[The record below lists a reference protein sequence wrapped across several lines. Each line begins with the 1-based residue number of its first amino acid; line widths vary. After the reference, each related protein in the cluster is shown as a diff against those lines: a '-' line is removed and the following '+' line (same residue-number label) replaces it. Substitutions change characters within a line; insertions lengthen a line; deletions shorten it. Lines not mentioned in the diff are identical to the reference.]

1 MMDTDHRKS
10 SRRTLLGLF
19 VLFAAPL
26 AAAFWLYYATDWR
39 PARTTN
45 HGTLIEP
52 MRALPALPF
61 TDPGTQPAVGR
72 LFNGKWSL
80 VVIANGRC
88 DATCR
93 TSLVYARQVH
103 IGMGRLSTRMQRV
116 LLVPADCCDR
126 DYLDR
131 EHAGL
136 RVADL
141 GGSDVALGAGRA
153 ELLAA
158 FGGAGPG
165 QQIFIVDPLGN
176 LMMSYDTRLAP
187 RGLHDDLQKLLDLSH
202 IG

>member
-1 MMDTDHRKS
+1 MTEADRRKS
-10 SRRTLLGLF
+10 SRLTLLGLL

-39 PARTTN
+39 PSRTTN
-45 HGTLIEP
+45 HGTLIVP
-52 MRALPALPF
+52 VRALPTLSFA
-61 TDPGTQPAVGR
+61 DPRTQPAVEK
-72 LFNGKWSL
+72 LFTGKWSL
-80 VVIANGRC
+80 VIIANGRC
-88 DATCR
+88 DESCR

-116 LLVPADCCDR
+116 LLVPTDCCDR

-158 FGGAGPG
+158 FGGDHPG
-165 QQIFIVDPLGN
+165 QQVFIVDPLGN

>member
-1 MMDTDHRKS
+1 MMDADRSKT
-10 SRRTLLGLF
+10 SRLTLVGLF
-19 VLFAAPL
+19 LLFAAPL

-39 PARTTN
+39 PSRTTN

-52 MRALPALPF
+52 VRALPALSF
-61 TDPGTQPAVGR
+61 ADPLAQPAVSR
-72 LFNGKWSL
+72 LFTGKWSL
-80 VVIANGRC
+80 VVVANGRC
-88 DATCR
+88 DEACR

-103 IGMGRLSTRMQRV
+103 IGMGRLGTRMQRV
-116 LLVPADCCDR
+116 FLVPADCCDR
-126 DYLDR
+126 EYLDR
-131 EHAGL
+131 EQAGL

-141 GGSDVALGAGRA
+141 GGGDAALGAGRN

-158 FGGAGPG
+158 FGGERVD